1 MNAARKE
8 HQRCAKELLAATI
21 VSKAIEI
28 EVRKR
33 GRGKGRDEREE
44 EIGEWVVIE
53 GTGMEGWWLDE
64 RGAEV

>member
-8 HQRCAKELLAATI
+8 HERCAKELLAATI

-33 GRGKGRDEREE
+33 GRGKGREEREKKK
-44 EIGEWVVIE
+44 
-53 GTGMEGWWLDE
+53 
-64 RGAEV
+64 

>member
-33 GRGKGRDEREE
+33 GRGKGREEREKKK
-44 EIGEWVVIE
+44 
-53 GTGMEGWWLDE
+53 
-64 RGAEV
+64 